1 MIQISTLKKEL
12 KLLNKLIT
20 ETYTKNS
27 STSKDFIEASDILIA
42 YYIKNYDELGIY
54 YTEILEKILYNLSKE
69 VPADKW
75 KEIKGKIPTVYKFIT
90 IMKKKYRTTN

>member
-27 STSKDFIEASDILIA
+27 STSKNFIEASDILIA

-54 YTEILEKILYNLSKE
+54 YTEILEEILYNLSKE
-69 VPADKW
+69 LPAERW
-75 KEIKGKIPTVYKFIT
+75 KKIKGKIPTAYEFIT